1 MTRAGNLL
9 MTNRKIAI
17 CFFGITR
24 SLTFT
29 IQNIVENVITPAR
42 ELGEV
47 KIFCHFFD
55 QKKIDNPRSGESF
68 ALNTK
73 EYELLNADDVV
84 LEKPDA
90 FLLTSKFKEVTA
102 YGDAFGDGH
111 VSTRNLFHQLRS
123 LNCVTNRALAW
134 NPDIVIFLRP
144 DLFYHDS
151 FLDTLKKAVQAK
163 EPCLHLPNWQHWGG
177 MNDRFSVAVGK
188 SAIKSYGQRYDSILD
203 YCSENNSPIQSEKLL
218 KYSLKSIK
226 CNLIKL
232 RATRVRGNGDMKNEL
247 FHHYKII
254 ELHSFLANKFGL
266 AHDNIMLS
274 KVTWAIQRLFFG
286 NPLDKL

>member
-1 MTRAGNLL
+1 MA
-9 MTNRKIAI
+9 NRKIAV

-29 IQNIVENVITPAR
+29 IQNIVENVIAPAK

-47 KIFCHFFD
+47 EIFCHFFD

-73 EYELLNADDVV
+73 EYELLNADDLL

-90 FLLTSKFKEVTA
+90 FLLTSKFKEVLT

-111 VSTRNLFHQLRS
+111 VSTRNLFHQLWS
-123 LNCVTNRALAW
+123 LKCVTNRALAW
-134 NPDIVIFLRP
+134 NPDIAIFLRP
-144 DLFYHDS
+144 DLCYHDS
-151 FLDTLKKAVQAK
+151 FTDTLKKALQAK
-163 EPCLHLPNWQHWGG
+163 EPCLYLPNWQHWGG
-177 MNDRFSVAVGK
+177 KNDRFSVAVGK

-203 YCSENNSPIQSEKLL
+203 YCSENNSPIQSERLL
-218 KYSLKSIK
+218 KHTLKSVE
-226 CNLIKL
+226 CNLISL
-232 RATRVRGNGDMKNEL
+232 RASRVRVNGEVKNEL
-247 FHHYKII
+247 FHHYKVV
-254 ELHSFLANKFGL
+254 ELHSFFANKLGL
-266 AHDNIMLS
+266 DHDNAMLS
-274 KVTWAIQRLFFG
+274 KITWAIQRLFFG